1 MDLDKANTKLCKLD
15 GGSSQ
20 FDGYQTGTRQ
30 RQEYVAEHWNELAG
44 LCRDLIEHLEHK
56 QKNKKPAHD
65 SDRIHGEAFAAGISG
80 VCGDCEAYADLEAEN
95 DKLKEIASL
104 ALDIHT
110 RDPLVVSAKWG
121 FTGPKAEELLV
132 AKIEALK
139 G

>member
-1 MDLDKANTKLCKLD
+1 MV
-15 GGSSQ
+15 
-20 FDGYQTGTRQ
+20 
-30 RQEYVAEHWNELAG
+30 YVDEMP
-44 LCRDLIEHLEHK
+44 LE
-56 QKNKKPAHD
+56 AHD
-65 SDRIHGEAFAAGISG
+65 IVEYTRNHPREAVEKIR
-80 VCGDCEAYADLEAEN
+80 ELQAEN